1 MEQRIG
7 LREIHGHGLLNK
19 NVEPHFQKP
28 AAHLRMRD
36 CRDGHAGGVRAPAQ
50 FIETL
55 QDLRLKFR
63 GNGRATFLILVEDA
77 NEFRA
82 FNLAV
87 HTRVVAPKFAR
98 TNHGDTN
105 PLRLSGRPVHSWF
118 IPFEASLGSG
128 KARGGNA

>member
-1 MEQRIG
+1 
-7 LREIHGHGLLNK
+7 
-19 NVEPHFQKP
+19 
-28 AAHLRMRD
+28 MRD
-36 CRDGHAGGVRAPAQ
+36 CRDGHARGLRAAAQ
-50 FIETL
+50 LIKTL

-63 GNGRATFLILVEDA
+63 GNGRAAFLILVEDA

-82 FNLAV
+82 FKLTV
-87 HTRVVAPKFAR
+87 HTRVVAPKFAC

-105 PLRLSGRPVHSWF
+105 PLRFSRHRAHSFF